1 MPSSFKS
8 FAVAGANSA
17 IGKATVEALAKVP
30 DTFTLVLTRKSTPRP
45 DWLPASVTHVGID
58 YDDIEGTAAVLR
70 EHKVEVVIAPVGH
83 FAVPQQIP
91 LGSAAKKADVQLFVP
106 SEFGTPTKGWKK
118 GEAPHYLLPKIE
130 VADHLEAIG
139 LPSLRIFPGCFTE
152 FIATLVGYSANKKV
166 NILNSVT
173 GEREFSVTTNP
184 DIGAFVAHLVTHYP
198 LSALANKAFRIE
210 GDRITLKSLAA
221 TFNAPIERVDVIP
234 VSPEIPLPSEFV
246 AELQRVTERG
256 LLSIDTVVGEGDGAG
271 GANGLWEG
279 HHWTT
284 VKEYLE
290 GGAK

>member
-1 MPSSFKS
+1 MRWQFVGERGQDGKREQHPTD
-8 FAVAGANSA
+8 AVPGGAWRHPTGELARSA
-17 IGKATVEALAKVP
+17 IAECAQPDGRRAQGSGEQARDRALGRDP
-30 DTFTLVLTRKSTPRP
+30 RSLV
-45 DWLPASVTHVGID
+45 D
-58 YDDIEGTAAVLR
+58 YSQR
-70 EHKVEVVIAPVGH
+70 M
-83 FAVPQQIP
+83 QQ
-91 LGSAAKKADVQLFVP
+91 SALCHRGG
-106 SEFGTPTKGWKK
+106 EFGTPTKGWKK

-152 FIATLVGYSANKKV
+152 FIATLVGYNANKKV

-198 LSALANKAFRIE
+198 LSALANQAFRIE

-221 TFNAPIERVDVIP
+221 TFNAPIERVNVIP

-246 AELQRVTERG
+246 AELQHVTERG

-271 GANGLWEG
+271 GANGMWEG

-284 VKEYLE
+284 VKAYLE